1 MSNVDDIQDKVKRLE
16 KFWLAGMIILAVL
29 WVFVIALCIVFNKS
43 TKQTETEAPAAN
55 SAAVQE
61 TSYDLGWYE
70 YVGGVITGEK
80 KYVYGSQEIIK
91 SIVVKLD
98 NGQEI
103 DVPIDDVITP
113 YTVNQRVRVKVS
125 YQFQVFDEN

>member
-1 MSNVDDIQDKVKRLE
+1 M
-16 KFWLAGMIILAVL
+16 
-29 WVFVIALCIVFNKS
+29 
-43 TKQTETEAPAAN
+43 
-55 SAAVQE
+55 
-61 TSYDLGWYE
+61 
-70 YVGGVITGEK
+70 ITGEK